1 MSGRIK
7 VLEGGAKVQEADEPP
22 LPADYYKVP
31 SAYDASCGGYDLEAY
46 RDSGGRC
53 AHETFLC
60 TDDAL
65 PKGSFGDCLIAM
77 DCAMDYEMRSF
88 RRPSFFR
95 ARRPSPRPSAFLPR
109 AAPEPPVRPSFCRA
123 RRPSPPSVLS
133 RAAPEPPSF
142 RRTTLSDD
150 PTASFMHQMIPH
162 HDNAVNM
169 AKLLMKADVLD
180 AGNDPDGDIDD
191 LLWDIVSVQPHQIH
205 TMERWLAS
213 NGYGRSARCEREQD
227 GCAAFKKKRKCLK
240 DEACRWK
247 ARTCQA
253 KKTDKCPR
261 FKKRKCKAK
270 SKACR
275 WKKKAKKC
283 VAKK

>member
-1 MSGRIK
+1 
-7 VLEGGAKVQEADEPP
+7 
-22 LPADYYKVP
+22 
-31 SAYDASCGGYDLEAY
+31 
-46 RDSGGRC
+46 
-53 AHETFLC
+53 
-60 TDDAL
+60 
-65 PKGSFGDCLIAM
+65 
-77 DCAMDYEMRSF
+77 
-88 RRPSFFR
+88 
-95 ARRPSPRPSAFLPR
+95 
-109 AAPEPPVRPSFCRA
+109 
-123 RRPSPPSVLS
+123 
-133 RAAPEPPSF
+133 
-142 RRTTLSDD
+142 
-150 PTASFMHQMIPH
+150 MHQMIPH

-227 GCAAFKKKRKCLK
+227 GCAAFKKKRKCVK
-240 DEACRWK
+240 DETCRWK

-261 FKKRKCKAK
+261 FKKQKCKAK
-270 SKACR
+270 SKDCR

-283 VAKK
+283 VAK